1 MKMSDF
7 LERVSEASK
16 QSILLKLSIIGVLAL
31 VLLIPTA
38 MISDLIRER
47 ESTKHEAV
55 EDICSKWGGEQTIS
69 GPILS
74 IPYVTAVTNSRTG
87 KTTVNRETV
96 YLLPD
101 QFNVD
106 GVSSTET
113 RYRGIYKAI
122 LYNTNLELT
131 GQFDLNQLNIP
142 SSVQQ
147 EHLDFTKAVLMMGVN
162 DMKGIRQKVQGTF
175 SDTNLELGSGL
186 PTSDIFRSG
195 LQSKIP
201 LDYEKKIIPFK
212 FSLNLNGSRQLNFLP
227 MGKNTHITLKS
238 NWSAPSFCGEFLPVS
253 RDISDTGFKAEW
265 QVQDLNR
272 SFPQAWV
279 GDRCDI
285 HKMKFGVS
293 FYDEVDVYQQS
304 NRTIKY
310 SMMFIIFT
318 FAALFL
324 SEVLCGFSVHP
335 IQYLFIGC
343 AIVMF
348 YALLIS
354 FSEHIL
360 FDISYLVASISV
372 LVLISGYVK
381 ALFKKLQYVL
391 TIFIVL
397 TVLYSFLYLLLQMSD
412 YALLSG
418 TVGLFGLLAVLMF
431 VTRNI
436 NWYSV
441 KINQTKSATL

>member
-1 MKMSDF
+1 MSDF

-31 VLLIPTA
+31 LLLIPTA

-47 ESTKHEAV
+47 ESTKHDAV
-55 EDICSKWGGEQTIS
+55 EDICNKWGGAQTIS
-69 GPILS
+69 GPVLG
-74 IPYVTAVTNSRTG
+74 IPYVTVITNPRTG
-87 KTTVNRETV
+87 KSTRNSETV

-101 QFNVD
+101 QLNIN
-106 GVSSTET
+106 GKSSTET

-122 LYNTNLELT
+122 LYNTQLDLT
-131 GQFDLNQLNIP
+131 GQFDLNQLNTP
-142 SSVQQ
+142 SSVQL
-147 EHLDFTKAVLMMGVN
+147 ESLDFSKTVLFMGIN

-175 SDTNLELGSGL
+175 GDTNLELGSGL
-186 PTSDIFRSG
+186 PTSDLFRSG
-195 LQSKIP
+195 LQAKTP
-201 LDYEKKIIPFK
+201 LNSEKKVIPFK
-212 FSLNLNGSRQLNFLP
+212 FSLNLNGSRQLDFLP
-227 MGKNTHITLKS
+227 MGKNTHIQLNS
-238 NWSAPSFCGEFLPVS
+238 NWSAPSFSGEFLPVTREVS
-253 RDISDTGFKAEW
+253 NTGFSAEW

-272 SFPQAWV
+272 SFPQAWI
-279 GDRCDI
+279 GSRNCI
-285 HKMKFGVS
+285 TPMKFGVN
-293 FYDEVDVYQQS
+293 FYDEVDVYQKS

-310 SMMFIIFT
+310 AMMFIIFT

-335 IQYLFIGC
+335 IQYLFIGG

-354 FSEHIL
+354 FSEHIS

-372 LVLISGYVK
+372 LILISGYVK
-381 ALFKKLQYVL
+381 ALFKKLQYAL
-391 TIFIVL
+391 TISGVL
-397 TVLYSFLYLLLQMSD
+397 IVLYSFLYLLLQMSD

-418 TVGLFGLLAVLMF
+418 TVGLFGLLAILMF

-441 KINQTKSATL
+441 KIAPAN